1 MESEKNRDE
10 EINEIAPGFPSAEKT
25 PGPPAQY
32 FESFPDRILNRW
44 ENERSK
50 TSHRIN
56 WRYIGGIA
64 AAITLFAIGLLF
76 FFTKPEAAI
85 RSFTA
90 VEAYQYVQENIE
102 EFEEL
107 IETTEAPN
115 MEIKEDLTPA
125 EIEEYLL
132 EELEE
137 SEPEDLF

>member
-25 PGPPAQY
+25 PGPPAHY

-44 ENERSK
+44 ENERSN
-50 TSHRIN
+50 TSRRIN
-56 WRYIGGIA
+56 WRYISGIA
-64 AAITLFAIGLLF
+64 AVITLFAIGLLF
-76 FFTKPEAAI
+76 FFMKPDHANE
-85 RSFTA
+85 SFTA

-107 IETTEAPN
+107 IETNEAPN
-115 MEIKEDLTPA
+115 IEIKEDLTPA

-132 EELEE
+132 EKLEE

>member
-10 EINEIAPGFPSAEKT
+10 EINEIAPGFPSAKKT
-25 PGPPAQY
+25 PAPPAQY

-50 TSHRIN
+50 TSGKIS
-56 WRYIGGIA
+56 WRYIRGIA
-64 AAITLFAIGLLF
+64 AAITLFAIGLSF
-76 FFTKPEAAI
+76 FFMKPKPAKG
-85 RSFTA
+85 SFTA

-115 MEIKEDLTPA
+115 IEIKEDLTPA

-132 EELEE
+132 EALEE
-137 SEPEDLF
+137 SAPEDLF